1 MKCIRVVAIRV
12 DASMTMGT
20 GHVVRCLTL
29 ADMLRTRG
37 VHCHFICRGH
47 PGNMMAA
54 IRQQGFEATELPIES
69 AKLGQVS
76 EVSDSTLAHAGWLG
90 CDWQIDAEQTLR
102 VVQAI
107 KPDML
112 VIDHYAID
120 ARWEGAIRP
129 SVSRIM
135 VIDDLADREHDCDVL
150 LDQNLGREAKD
161 YASKVPSHCTV
172 LAGPCYALL
181 RPEFA
186 ELREYSLARRQ
197 HPLVKNLLLTM
208 GGVDGSNAT
217 SRVLE
222 ALKNSALPKDCCI
235 TVVMGP
241 CAPWV
246 RQVRELAA
254 SMPWPTEVRV
264 GVENMA
270 QLMADSDLAI
280 GAAGGTSWERCC
292 LGLPTLLVVLAEN
305 QWPGAQALKRHAAA
319 VLIGEVDDIEKKLS
333 QAIEAAVQ
341 GEILAQMGRAASE
354 ITDGRG
360 IEKLSELL
368 RNHND

>member
-1 MKCIRVVAIRV
+1 M
-12 DASMTMGT
+12 
-20 GHVVRCLTL
+20 RCLTL
-29 ADMLRTRG
+29 ADELRSRG
-37 VHCHFICRGH
+37 AGCHFICREH
-47 PGNMMAA
+47 PGNLIGLIQGRGFAATAMPAGAADFKPGGGMA
-54 IRQQGFEATELPIES
+54 T
-69 AKLGQVS
+69 
-76 EVSDSTLAHAGWLG
+76 THAHWLG
-90 CDWQIDAEQTLR
+90 CDWQIDAEQTLD
-102 VVQAI
+102 VVRAI
-107 KPDML
+107 RPDWL
-112 VIDHYAID
+112 VVDHYAID
-120 ARWEGAIRP
+120 NHWEEMLRTQ
-129 SVSRIM
+129 VRRMM
-135 VIDDLADREHDCDVL
+135 VIDDLVDRRHECDVL

-197 HPLVKNLLLTM
+197 HPLVKNLLVTM
-208 GGVDGSNAT
+208 GGVDASNAT
-217 SRVLE
+217 GRVLE
-222 ALKNSALPKDCCI
+222 TLKNSSLNEGCRI
-235 TVVMGP
+235 TVVMGSS
-241 CAPWV
+241 APWLQ
-246 RQVRELAA
+246 QVRELAA
-254 SMPWPTEVRV
+254 SMPWPTRVRV

-270 QLMADSDLAI
+270 QLMTDSDLAI

-319 VLIGEVDDIEKKLS
+319 VLIGEVDDIEKQLP

-368 RNHND
+368 RAHND